1 MSFFGELAELV
12 AVRYSR
18 YQEVEGDICHI
29 SLPCES
35 DSMANMARSHVV
47 KHTQSATLVV
57 SELLAGTATV
67 SRNFLTH
74 SHRPGGSPCT
84 LGAVCERVE
93 SRRNFAQAVM
103 EKYSPGKTNQ
113 THKRNHLTPLHIVTA
128 RRLRVLFRGA
138 RRARRCALF
147 TIPRSRR
154 GHLPHITAMRIG
166 LDGKHGTEPRGEA
179 HAKYV
184 PR

>member
-1 MSFFGELAELV
+1 MYGEPPLLFPLRPGSMEPIGRVELWSPHV
-12 AVRYSR
+12 LRRVRCALT
-18 YQEVEGDICHI
+18 VG
-29 SLPCES
+29 
-35 DSMANMARSHVV
+35 
-47 KHTQSATLVV
+47 ATLVV